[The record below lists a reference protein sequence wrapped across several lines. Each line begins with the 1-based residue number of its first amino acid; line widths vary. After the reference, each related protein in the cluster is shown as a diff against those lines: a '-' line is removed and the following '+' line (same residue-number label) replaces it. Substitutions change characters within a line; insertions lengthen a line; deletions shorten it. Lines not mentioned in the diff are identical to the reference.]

1 MGNEL
6 LAKAGRVT
14 LWASPADFPLPKS
27 FTEGRETFQE
37 ILALPNPI
45 NRVSEIHA
53 HKETLESGS
62 DAIRSLAAFHEKW
75 GTVYTEMN
83 GFAVNLN
90 GIEHLLPREGACRS
104 FLDEFRTAKDSARV
118 ADTQVWKDLQGAKA
132 QANLELAKLIASW
145 RDEARQ
151 AVSETLDKLPEM
163 LKSTGLEPGLTAKLS
178 KPLIGFRDYIDEEN
192 LPIRVAALSDR
203 VALLVGDLRDA
214 IMREM

>member
-1 MGNEL
+1 M
-6 LAKAGRVT
+6 
-14 LWASPADFPLPKS
+14 
-27 FTEGRETFQE
+27 
-37 ILALPNPI
+37 
-45 NRVSEIHA
+45 
-53 HKETLESGS
+53 
-62 DAIRSLAAFHEKW
+62 
-75 GTVYTEMN
+75 
-83 GFAVNLN
+83 
-90 GIEHLLPREGACRS
+90 
-104 FLDEFRTAKDSARV
+104 
-118 ADTQVWKDLQGAKA
+118 QGAKA

-214 IMREM
+214 IMREMQKKQKPPKGPERAPPQKPIERVRVADVSLVRRVRNIEEWDRIRDKLDEKVKSILKKGKEVELV